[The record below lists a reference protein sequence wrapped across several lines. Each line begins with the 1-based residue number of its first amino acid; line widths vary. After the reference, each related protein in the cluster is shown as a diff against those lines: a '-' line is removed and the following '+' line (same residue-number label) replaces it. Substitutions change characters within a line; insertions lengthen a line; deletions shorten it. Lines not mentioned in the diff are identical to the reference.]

1 MRHEGN
7 DEVLLFESEEDEE
20 ALLISCRATK
30 EGGLVIHQ
38 MSEGDL
44 TAWCFEE
51 SPHEV
56 EVTVSPRAIAPMLEY
71 LHAEDVQQLSNLLA
85 AAYSG
90 YDASIRIRALMRRLG
105 VAYEVSEHPI
115 VR

>member
-1 MRHEGN
+1 M
-7 DEVLLFESEEDEE
+7 
-20 ALLISCRATK
+20 
-30 EGGLVIHQ
+30 
-38 MSEGDL
+38 
-44 TAWCFEE
+44 
-51 SPHEV
+51 

>member
-20 ALLISCRATK
+20 ALCISCRATK

-38 MSEGDL
+38 MSEGEL

-56 EVTVSPRAIAPMLEY
+56 EDRFAAGHRAHAGVSPCRGRATT
-71 LHAEDVQQLSNLLA
+71 
-85 AAYSG
+85 
-90 YDASIRIRALMRRLG
+90 
-105 VAYEVSEHPI
+105 
-115 VR
+115 

>member
-7 DEVLLFESEEDEE
+7 DEILLFESEEDEE
-20 ALLISCRATK
+20 VLRISCRATK

-38 MSEGDL
+38 MSEGEL

-51 SPHEV
+51 SPH
-56 EVTVSPRAIAPMLEY
+56 IAPMLEY
-71 LHAEDVQQLSNLLA
+71 LHAEDVQQLINLLA

>member
-20 ALLISCRATK
+20 TLRISCRATK

-38 MSEGDL
+38 MSEGEL
-44 TAWCFEE
+44 TSWCFEE

>member
-20 ALLISCRATK
+20 TLRISCRATK

-38 MSEGDL
+38 MSEGEL

-71 LHAEDVQQLSNLLA
+71 LQDVQQLSNLLA

-105 VAYEVSEHPI
+105 VAYGVSERPI
-115 VR
+115 IR